1 MRAHIFLKH
10 GMIYLQVANL
20 SVIWKPF
27 PLLIMGGSALIGGI
41 IALINLPETLGEA
54 LPENMD
60 DAVNLGKKRNRR
72 K

>member
-1 MRAHIFLKH
+1 M
-10 GMIYLQVANL
+10 